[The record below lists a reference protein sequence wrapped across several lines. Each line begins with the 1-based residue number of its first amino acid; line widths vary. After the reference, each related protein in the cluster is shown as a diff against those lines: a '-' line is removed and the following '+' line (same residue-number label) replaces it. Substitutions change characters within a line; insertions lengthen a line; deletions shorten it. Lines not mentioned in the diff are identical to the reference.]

1 MKFSVIITCY
11 NNGDCVLD
19 AVASVR
25 DQVYAD
31 WELIVVDDASQDDS
45 VVKLKH
51 ALRNCPR
58 ARVIVLPENSG
69 GPARPRNIGVEAATG
84 DWVAFLDAD
93 DIWHRDKLRLQAEAI
108 QATQA
113 CIVSS
118 AKVLFNRA
126 EVGLA
131 AAAVDLP
138 EASKTGRWISYR
150 SMLFKNWLCTSSV
163 VMTRDL
169 ASACPFPEVRR
180 YRAIEDYRVWLDS
193 HKRVAQSFR
202 LDIPLVYYRI
212 HAGSISKD
220 KWGMIKKNWM
230 LYREYFS
237 GWRRVV
243 LPPCMMVSYVFFS
256 ALLQVRLGR
265 GLCASAG
272 EK

>member
-11 NNGDCVLD
+11 NNSDCVLD

-25 DQVYAD
+25 AQVYAD
-31 WELIVVDDASQDDS
+31 WELIVVDDASRDDS
-45 VVKLKH
+45 VGMLRR
-51 ALRNCPR
+51 ALENCPQ

-69 GPARPRNIGVEAATG
+69 GPARPRNIGVAAATG

-93 DIWHRDKLRLQAEAI
+93 DIWHRDKLRLQAKAI

-113 CIVSS
+113 RFVSS

-126 EVGLA
+126 ETGLA
-131 AAAVDLP
+131 SAASDLP
-138 EASKTGRWISYR
+138 GASIEGRWIGHQ

-169 ASACPFPEVRR
+169 ASACPFPEDRR
-180 YRAIEDYRVWLDS
+180 YRAIEDYRVWLDA
-193 HKRVAQSFR
+193 HKRVAGGFR
-202 LDIPLVYYRI
+202 LDTPLVYYRI

-220 KWGMIKKNWM
+220 KWGMVQKNWM

-243 LPPCMMVSYVFFS
+243 LPPCMMVSYAVLS
-256 ALLQVRLGR
+256 AWLQVRLGR
-265 GLCASAG
+265 GLCAPAG
-272 EK
+272 EQ